1 MAHTDQ
7 PNPPTITGNTRRVR
21 KETAAAVTEHTT
33 EAPGIV
39 GPPSLVDLAATAL
52 RRMIVGGDLL
62 CGQRIVEN
70 RLTGQLGISRPPL
83 REALRVLE
91 REGLVR
97 QVPRKGVIV
106 TPLTLHDIYE
116 ICTLRS
122 EFERLAVRLGVPV
135 ADPARLQRCRTA
147 LEHMSQA
154 AETGDRPTYLQRSF
168 EFHVSLVGLSGHGR
182 LEECY
187 RSLQLQMMLV
197 MALNRRV
204 RAEHETL
211 AGDVDRHARL
221 LEIVEAGEP
230 EAVLTELATHGDRSF
245 LDGIEDAVPG
255 HTHEALA
262 WLDGQRDNR
271 KDDPA

>member
-1 MAHTDQ
+1 MTDQ
-7 PNPPTITGNTRRVR
+7 TP
-21 KETAAAVTEHTT
+21 H
-33 EAPGIV
+33 APGIV
-39 GPPSLVDLAATAL
+39 APPSLVELAADAL
-52 RRMIVGGDLL
+52 RRMIVGGELL

-97 QVPRKGVIV
+97 QLPRRGAIV

-116 ICTLRS
+116 ICTLRA

-135 ADPARLQRCRTA
+135 ADPARLRRC
-147 LEHMSQA
+147 QA
-154 AETGDRPTYLQRSF
+154 ALAQMTAAAEAGDRPEYLQRSF
-168 EFHVSLVGLSGHGR
+168 EFHVSVVGLSGHRR
-182 LEECY
+182 LEESY

-204 RAEHETL
+204 REEHESLT
-211 AGDVDRHARL
+211 GDVARHARL
-221 LEIVEAGEP
+221 LEIVETGDP
-230 EAVLTELATHGDRSF
+230 EAVLAELAAHGDRSF
-245 LDGIEDAVPG
+245 LEGIEDTVEG
-255 HTHEALA
+255 HTDEALT
-262 WLDGQRDNR
+262 WLAAQRDR